1 MSSRESVRSGP
12 LPRPASRGMVLRRA
26 GLAATVPLA
35 ALVAASCSQ
44 AEPAQK
50 AAPPTVEV
58 APVVRQDVDLTREWV
73 GTLDGSVNAE
83 IRPQVEGYLLRRVYH
98 EGSYVRKGTPLFE
111 IDPRQFQAALDQANG
126 DLARN
131 QAALVKA
138 RIDVERFTP
147 LAAEKAIS
155 QEELDNAQAAL
166 RQAEADVESAKAAVE
181 RARLNLGWTRVVSPI
196 DGIAG
201 SAKAQVGDLVSGA
214 TLMTTVST
222 VDPIRAYFNPSEQ
235 EYMSWLQ
242 HLVPVA
248 RPGMAAPGGD
258 KGLFQLI
265 LADGSLYPERGD
277 LAFTDRSVDVKT
289 GTISVAAVF
298 PNPSHALR
306 PGQYARI
313 RAVTGVRK
321 GALLVPQRAVSELQG
336 TYQVIVV
343 GPDDKAEIRPVQTA
357 ERVGRLWVIAKG
369 LDPGDR
375 VVVEGL
381 QKARPGSLVNPVPV
395 PPEAAAAAARGA
407 MPVPPASAGAGS

>member
-1 MSSRESVRSGP
+1 MHSRESVRPG
-12 LPRPASRGMVLRRA
+12 PRPARPGRAFRRA
-26 GLAATVPLA
+26 GLAVAVPLA
-35 ALVAASCSQ
+35 ALVAMSCAR

-50 AAPPTVEV
+50 PVPPTVEV
-58 APVVRQDVDLTREWV
+58 APVVREDVPITRQWI
-73 GTLDGSVNAE
+73 GTLDGSVNAD

-98 EGSYVRKGTPLFE
+98 EGSYVTKGTLLFE

-131 QAALVKA
+131 QAALGKA
-138 RIDVERFTP
+138 KIDVERFTP

-155 QEELDNAQAAL
+155 QEELDTAQAAL

-181 RARLNLGWTRVVSPI
+181 RARLNLGWTRVASPI

-242 HLVPVA
+242 HIVPVA
-248 RPGMAAPGGD
+248 RPGMAAAGGD
-258 KGLFQLI
+258 KGLFELI
-265 LADGSLYPERGD
+265 LADGSVYPERGD

-298 PNPSHALR
+298 PNPSHTLR
-306 PGQYARI
+306 PGQYAKI
-313 RAVTGVRK
+313 GAVTGVRK

-343 GPDDKAEIRPVQTA
+343 GPDDKAEVRPVVTA
-357 ERVGRLWVIAKG
+357 ERVGRLWVIDKG
-369 LDPGDR
+369 LEAGER

-381 QKARPGSLVNPVPV
+381 QKARPGSPVNPIPV
-395 PPEAAAAAARGA
+395 PPGPVAAAARG
-407 MPVPPASAGAGS
+407 VTSPPAASGTGN

>member
-1 MSSRESVRSGP
+1 MTSLESVRPGP
-12 LPRPASRGMVLRRA
+12 PARPTRRRTAFRRA
-26 GLAATVPLA
+26 GLAAAGPLA
-35 ALVAASCSQ
+35 VLLAMSCSR

-50 AAPPTVEV
+50 ASPPTVEV
-58 APVVRQDVDLTREWV
+58 APVLRADVPITREWI

-98 EGSYVRKGTPLFE
+98 EGSYVAKGALLFE
-111 IDPRQFQAALDQANG
+111 IDSRQFQAALDQANG

-131 QAALVKA
+131 QAALAKA
-138 RIDVERFTP
+138 KIDVERFTP

-166 RQAEADVESAKAAVE
+166 RQAEADVGSAQATVE

-201 SAKAQVGDLVSGA
+201 IAKAQVGDLVSGA

-248 RPGMAAPGGD
+248 HPGMAAPGGA
-258 KGLFQLI
+258 KGLFELI

-298 PNPSHALR
+298 PNPAHNLR
-306 PGQYARI
+306 PGQYARV

-336 TYQVIVV
+336 TYQVVVV

-369 LDPGDR
+369 LEPGDR

-381 QKARPGSLVNPVPV
+381 QKARPGSQVNPVPV
-395 PPEAAAAAARGA
+395 PPEAAAVVARDEA
-407 MPVPPASAGAGS
+407 PAPPAAAGAGS

>member
-1 MSSRESVRSGP
+1 MTKCENVRSASP
-12 LPRPASRGMVLRRA
+12 ARPGGRGRVFRVAGFAATGAVAVLTAVSCSRGETA
-26 GLAATVPLA
+26 P
-35 ALVAASCSQ
+35 
-44 AEPAQK
+44 K

-58 APVVRQDVDLTREWV
+58 APVVREDVNLTHEWV

-98 EGSYVRKGTPLFE
+98 EGSYVTKGTLLFE

-155 QEELDNAQAAL
+155 QEELDNAQAVL
-166 RQAEADVESAKAAVE
+166 RQAEADVDSAAAAVE

-248 RPGMAAPGGD
+248 RPRMAAPRGD

-298 PNPSHALR
+298 PNPSHNLR

-336 TYQVIVV
+336 TYQVVVV
-343 GPDDKAEIRPVQTA
+343 GPDNKAEIRPVQTA
-357 ERVGRLWVIAKG
+357 ERVGRLWVITKG

-381 QKARPGSLVNPVPV
+381 QKARPGSQVNPVPV
-395 PPEAAAAAARGA
+395 PPEATAVAARGA
-407 MPVPPASAGAGS
+407 MPAPHASAGAGS

>member
-1 MSSRESVRSGP
+1 MDSRERVRSGP
-12 LPRPASRGMVLRRA
+12 RRRPTRPGMAFRRA
-26 GLAATVPLA
+26 GLAAAVPLA

-58 APVVRQDVDLTREWV
+58 APVIRQDVDLTREWV

-98 EGSYVRKGTPLFE
+98 EGSYVRKGTLLFE

-166 RQAEADVESAKAAVE
+166 RQAEADVGSATAAVE

-242 HLVPVA
+242 HLAPVA
-248 RPGMAAPGGD
+248 RPGVAAPGGG
-258 KGLFQLI
+258 KGLFRLI

-277 LAFTDRSVDVKT
+277 LAFTDRSVDVRT
-289 GTISVAAVF
+289 GTIPVAAVF

-336 TYQVIVV
+336 TYHVVVV

-357 ERVGRLWVIAKG
+357 ERIGRLWVIAKG

-395 PPEAAAAAARGA
+395 PPEEAGAAARGA
-407 MPVPPASAGAGS
+407 TPPASAGAGS